1 MLIACFD
8 LGPVLAGLLSE
19 PDGIRYA
26 VEHCPY
32 GMTAEMDGRRWDY
45 RTTGRTLELGE
56 RQWKTT
62 PDHVLRWTD
71 VRAHTALIPADMR
84 EELKAARAERLAVTV
99 TYPPFAPSRLADG
112 CGRLA
117 GIGPLT
123 RAQTAYVDELT
134 AYDRDLYEPWEERQ
148 RAADARLASAIL
160 AALRL
165 DAGAPAND
173 SVSTAVETTDSDL

>member
-19 PDGIRYA
+19 PDGVKYA
-26 VEHCPY
+26 VERCPY

-45 RTTGRTLELGE
+45 RTTGRTLEIGE

-62 PDHVLRWTD
+62 PDHVLRWAD
-71 VRAHTALIPADMR
+71 VRAHAALIPVDMR
-84 EELKAARAERLAVTV
+84 EELKAARAERLDVMV
-99 TYPPFAPSRLADG
+99 TYPPFAPSRLAVG

-123 RAQTAYVDELT
+123 RAQTAYVDELD
-134 AYDRDLYEPWEERQ
+134 AYDRDLYEPWKERQ

-165 DAGAPAND
+165 DASAPAD
-173 SVSTAVETTDSDL
+173 ATDVQTTVPNP